1 MSVAL
6 IKQSMTTA
14 ILAITPLLNSDERF
28 REFDASQDY
37 PTWCEQNPAAA
48 GRVFFIRST
57 GDVRIE
63 SDNSSQRWEVTEIEC
78 AVCWPKDNHAG
89 DGMGN
94 DRDALIESDLLQIDN
109 TIGTAGYASLET
121 AVSGTVRTIGQSRE
135 ETDACV
141 FGVLR
146 FEVGYWRATQ

>member
-1 MSVAL
+1 MSASL
-6 IKQSMTTA
+6 IRQSMVTA
-14 ILAITPLLNSDERF
+14 VLDIDPLLLSDERF
-28 REFDASQDY
+28 RVFDASQDY
-37 PTWCEQNPAAA
+37 LTWCEQNPAAA
-48 GRVFFIRST
+48 GRMVHIRPT
-57 GDVRIE
+57 GDVRVE
-63 SDNSSQRWEVTEIEC
+63 SDNSSQRWEVTEFEL
-78 AVCWPKDNHAG
+78 AVCHPKHNHAG
-89 DGMGN
+89 DDMGH